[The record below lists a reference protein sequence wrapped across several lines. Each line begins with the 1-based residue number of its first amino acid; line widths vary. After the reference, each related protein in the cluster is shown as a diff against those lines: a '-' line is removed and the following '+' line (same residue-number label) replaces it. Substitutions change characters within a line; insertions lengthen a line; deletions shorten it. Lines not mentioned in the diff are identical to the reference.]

1 MKKDLESIIL
11 TRQELEIMKVVW
23 EHGAAKVGEV
33 CEVISRKK
41 RTAYTTVLTLM
52 GILEE
57 KGALSHVRAGRAY
70 IYKPLLSREQATRNQ
85 ICDIINRFFEGRPER
100 LLTNV
105 VELDL
110 IDNGRLEGVLS
121 LLKTRCER
129 EVA

>member
-1 MKKDLESIIL
+1 MKKDLDSIIL

-23 EHGAAKVGEV
+23 DRSSAKVGEV
-33 CEVISRKK
+33 CEVISQKK
-41 RTAYTTVLTLM
+41 QTAYTTVLTLM

-57 KGALSHVRAGRAY
+57 KGALTHVRAGRAY

-85 ICDIINRFFEGRPER
+85 VCDVIKRFFDGRPEK
-100 LLTNV
+100 LLENV

-110 IDNGRLEGVLS
+110 ATADQLDGLLI
-121 LLKTRCER
+121 LLKNKCEQ